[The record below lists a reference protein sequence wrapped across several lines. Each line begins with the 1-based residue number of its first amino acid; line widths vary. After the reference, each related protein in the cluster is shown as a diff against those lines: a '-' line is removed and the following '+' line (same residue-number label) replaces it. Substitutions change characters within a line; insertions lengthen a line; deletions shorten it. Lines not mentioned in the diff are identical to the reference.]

1 MINQNEAALGKLIT
15 KVVIYIV
22 MGILALMTLYWLLQ
36 EIMKFIDAFIP
47 KFPDIGKGLNKAFK
61 PVGNAFNKKNVKKAF
76 KPISKPFKKKG
87 KKIF

>member
-1 MINQNEAALGKLIT
+1 MIQNEAAVGKLIT
-15 KVVIYIV
+15 KVVIYVVLAIL
-22 MGILALMTLYWLLQ
+22 GILTLYWLLQ

-61 PVGNAFNKKNVKKAF
+61 PVENAFKKKNINKAF

-87 KKIF
+87 KKFF